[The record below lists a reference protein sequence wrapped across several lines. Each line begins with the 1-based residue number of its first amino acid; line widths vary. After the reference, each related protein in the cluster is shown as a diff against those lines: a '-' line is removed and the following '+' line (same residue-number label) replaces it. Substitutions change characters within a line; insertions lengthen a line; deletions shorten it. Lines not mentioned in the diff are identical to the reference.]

1 MFYIDI
7 TLIRRTILGE
17 KDTAAKLYFAK
28 PHFFADAFNFFLFGG
43 DKVIKPEELS
53 PMDSTEVAMI
63 FGKKKNTA
71 VQQHR
76 DLLKFWNAGENEDG
90 VFVLLGLEPQST
102 IHYGMTVRNMLY
114 DALSYATQISNLSS
128 LREQE
133 AKNADNNN
141 GAAGKNNNA
150 NLTSGKRIAKIRSSE
165 EFLSGMRKDDKLKP
179 VITLVLNLSGKPWDG
194 PVELHEIL
202 NVKNKKLLQYINNY
216 RLNIVSPAEI
226 KDEDFAK
233 FSTSLGFALK
243 VVKTRM
249 MTRSLK

>member
-1 MFYIDI
+1 M
-7 TLIRRTILGE
+7 GE